1 MWLVRHLEVIRIL
14 MLEDLLTAKKH
25 LVHCF
30 PPEQSIF
37 QYCVS
42 LYHGAVTQKILDII
56 NNGLEGT
63 EVISLLQWVVQ
74 TYSGPELLGNEDL
87 GLETDMI
94 PAVLAPEEIH
104 RLEQSYLAT
113 MRYNYV
119 TWMTNAIE
127 QEQKEWSQEEGEP
140 EVDSDGCFY
149 TSTPFLINRMVEDNL
164 LVSKTIS
171 ETLVNKTMI
180 LSLENVQSFGK
191 MYLEAVRSFQELET
205 NINENRRFWMYNVAI
220 CNNMNKFSLM
230 FQKTLSNWPCDICN
244 PENDSAVKEFFSSF
258 EEVSK
263 FTIEYLSNKLFG
275 CVNSFYNSLFDD
287 VWLSNF
293 FVEEIL
299 NSYNEKFEILDK
311 LGRGQ
316 YGEILKF
323 IKKKSLIQ
331 YLTSLMR
338 RKLSLTTD
346 ENRKEGSLKILSE
359 TEMFNEFFAAVA
371 VSDEEDSG
379 VKFDVLINIANIIGA
394 SEDMITFD
402 LMTLISKNNGI
413 NEEHI
418 ISILYLRGMSK
429 SEAKE
434 MANDLLQDNTTSDQ
448 KDPEGVF
455 EHVKV
460 YTGLT
465 NVKNLFLEKF

>member
-1 MWLVRHLEVIRIL
+1 M
-14 MLEDLLTAKKH
+14 
-25 LVHCF
+25 
-30 PPEQSIF
+30 
-37 QYCVS
+37 
-42 LYHGAVTQKILDII
+42 
-56 NNGLEGT
+56 
-63 EVISLLQWVVQ
+63 
-74 TYSGPELLGNEDL
+74 
-87 GLETDMI
+87 
-94 PAVLAPEEIH
+94 
-104 RLEQSYLAT
+104 
-113 MRYNYV
+113 
-119 TWMTNAIE
+119 
-127 QEQKEWSQEEGEP
+127 
-140 EVDSDGCFY
+140 
-149 TSTPFLINRMVEDNL
+149 
-164 LVSKTIS
+164 
-171 ETLVNKTMI
+171 
-180 LSLENVQSFGK
+180 
-191 MYLEAVRSFQELET
+191 
-205 NINENRRFWMYNVAI
+205 
-220 CNNMNKFSLM
+220 
-230 FQKTLSNWPCDICN
+230 
-244 PENDSAVKEFFSSF
+244 KEFFSSF

-402 LMTLISKNNGI
+402 LMTLIRN
-413 NEEHI
+413 
-418 ISILYLRGMSK
+418 
-429 SEAKE
+429 A
-434 MANDLLQDNTTSDQ
+434 
-448 KDPEGVF
+448 
-455 EHVKV
+455 
-460 YTGLT
+460 
-465 NVKNLFLEKF
+465 